1 MATTK
6 SEAPSQEKKGDRMKR
21 HSEKTEEEEEELKPS
36 KKKEQSHHRHNHN
49 HHHSI
54 SKPPSAPTLQD
65 SFNNS
70 HSNHSFSDGDLQI
83 VAASHSHESISDD
96 AIKVVKEAVNKT
108 VKSVPVMA
116 VENVE
121 EGARH
126 HANNNGDEDGVSKK
140 KVSKWY
146 IVLLCLRIAA
156 FVFCK
161 IAFSVLASDRR
172 KKVRKAPSKRWN
184 ESPPDTWYTFTVET
198 PATTQLD
205 SDELHWYDLEEFKY
219 CLSVNVIG
227 FVYSALQIFDLGK
240 YFITKRHT
248 MNPKLRAY
256 LNFAM
261 DQVMAYLV
269 LSASSSAATT
279 AHYWS
284 KEVSDGDKFLE
295 IAKASVAL
303 SFIAFVAFASTSI
316 VSAFIFCRFN

>member
-1 MATTK
+1 MPTTK

-21 HSEKTEEEEEELKPS
+21 HSEKTEEEEELKPS

-83 VAASHSHESISDD
+83 VAASHSQSISDD

-108 VKSVPVMA
+108 VKSVSVMA

-161 IAFSVLASDRR
+161 IAFSVLASDRK

-219 CLSVNVIG
+219 CLSVNGIG

-303 SFIAFVAFASTSI
+303 SFIAFVVFASTSI

>member
-1 MATTK
+1 MINHTTSILCEESVVINLKSTLENTFTMPTTK

-83 VAASHSHESISDD
+83 VAASHSQSISDD

-205 SDELHWYDLEEFKY
+205 SDELHWYDLEEFK
-219 CLSVNVIG
+219 
-227 FVYSALQIFDLGK
+227 
-240 YFITKRHT
+240 
-248 MNPKLRAY
+248 
-256 LNFAM
+256 
-261 DQVMAYLV
+261 
-269 LSASSSAATT
+269 
-279 AHYWS
+279 
-284 KEVSDGDKFLE
+284 
-295 IAKASVAL
+295 
-303 SFIAFVAFASTSI
+303 
-316 VSAFIFCRFN
+316 